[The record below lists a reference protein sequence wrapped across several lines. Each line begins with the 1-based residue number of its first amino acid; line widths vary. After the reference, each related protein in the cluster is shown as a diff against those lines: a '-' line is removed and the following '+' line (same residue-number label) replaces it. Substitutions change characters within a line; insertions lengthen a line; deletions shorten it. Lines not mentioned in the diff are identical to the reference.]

1 MITARQIR
9 EHLSARPFRPL
20 RLFLSD
26 GSSHD
31 VPHPEFA
38 WVFGSSVFV
47 GVSGRSTKHP
57 EDFVKEIAI
66 LHITRIE
73 KLPAERAK

>member
-9 EHLSARPFRPL
+9 HYLETKPFRPF

-26 GSSHD
+26 GSRHE

-38 WVFGSSVFV
+38 WVFGSTVFV
-47 GVSGRSTKHP
+47 GVSGSSGKAS
-57 EDFVKEIAI
+57 EEFVKQLSV

-73 KLPAERAK
+73 PLPAGKAK

>member
-1 MITARQIR
+1 MITPRQIR
-9 EHLSARPFRPL
+9 EHLSVRPFRPF

-26 GSSHD
+26 ASSHD

-38 WVFGSSVFV
+38 WVFGSSLFV
-47 GVSGRSTKHP
+47 GVSGRSSKHP
-57 EDFVKEIAI
+57 EDYVKEIAI

-73 KLPAERAK
+73 KLRDEKTK

>member
-1 MITARQIR
+1 VITARQIR
-9 EHLSARPFRPL
+9 QHLDARPFKPF

-26 GSSHD
+26 GSRHE

-38 WVFGSSVFV
+38 WIFGSTVYV
-47 GVSGRSTKHP
+47 GVSISSGK
-57 EDFVKEIAI
+57 EQEEFVKQLSL

-73 KLPAERAK
+73 PIAAGKAK